1 MLGFINEWSSLKI
14 IYTMTF
20 VTCIMIVHVCIRKK
34 QTQVAFQIMQ
44 LIFVDIKFMFHEI
57 KDYVIR
63 FN

>member
-1 MLGFINEWSSLKI
+1 MYNDS
-14 IYTMTF
+14 T
-20 VTCIMIVHVCIRKK
+20 CIRKK

-63 FN
+63 FKTGFSVQLLSVKKHSK

>member
-1 MLGFINEWSSLKI
+1 MYNDS
-14 IYTMTF
+14 T
-20 VTCIMIVHVCIRKK
+20 CIRKK